1 VKAISLFSGGL
12 DSQLAVKLIQNQCI
26 EVIAITFDSPF
37 FGANERTKRAARH
50 LGVEWRVEPVGDEYF
65 EKVLKNPV
73 YGYGK
78 NLNPCIDCHAFMF
91 RKAGNLMQE
100 LGASFI
106 ITGEVLGQR
115 PMSQNRSALNA
126 VDKLSGYRGYIVRPL
141 CGQLL
146 DPTIPEKE
154 GWIDRQQL
162 LDLSGRSRT
171 RQMQLAE
178 KYGIQEYPSP
188 AGGCLLTEE
197 NYVRR
202 LKQFMNLIEN
212 PRPEHLGILKVG
224 RHFYLQEGLLLAVG
238 RNHSENERLE
248 ALATSSD
255 LLLKVTDRPGPVG
268 LLRAILPVD
277 TQSHLNHAGS
287 IVARYSDAKNEDIAR
302 LKVYTKGGE
311 ILNTIEVAPL
321 TPEQVPATI

>member
-1 VKAISLFSGGL
+1 MKAISLFSGGL
-12 DSQLAVKLIQNQCI
+12 DSQLAAKLMQNQGI
-26 EVIAITFDSPF
+26 DVIAITFDSPF

-50 LGVEWRVEPVGDEYF
+50 LGIELLVQPVGDEYI
-65 EKVLKNPV
+65 ERVLKNPV

-91 RKAGNLMQE
+91 RKAGDLMPE

-126 VDKLSGYRGYIVRPL
+126 VDKLSGYKGYIVRPL
-141 CGQLL
+141 SGQLL
-146 DPTIPEKE
+146 EATIPEKE
-154 GWIDRQQL
+154 GWIDRQLL
-162 LDLSGRSRT
+162 LDISGRSRT

-188 AGGCLLTEE
+188 AGGCLLTEQ

-202 LKQFMNLIEN
+202 LKRLMGLIEN
-212 PRPEHLGILKVG
+212 PRPEDWGILKVG

-248 ALATSSD
+248 SLATPSD

-268 LLRAILPVD
+268 LIRAILPVEPE
-277 TQSHLNHAGS
+277 SHLSYAGS
-287 IVARYSDAKNEDIAR
+287 IIARYSDAKNEKTAR
-302 LKVYTKGGE
+302 LKVYTKGGN
-311 ILNTIEVAPL
+311 ILDTIEVVPL
-321 TPEQVPATI
+321 TQDQVPATI